1 MQFIQISLAL
11 LVFFSVMGVA
21 ETAPSTT
28 STSAPSPSTAA
39 SVPVAPATQPKF
51 QVAGASSKF
60 IRLQPYEALPPGLQF
75 APQNLLIDESGAPY
89 LAVALANVTEAIK
102 FDDREYPCD
111 KACTLNL
118 PLQRRNHV
126 LVFSHG
132 ASRARVLVA
141 WVALPL
147 PTDKLPRL
155 TYDRASGIKTVQDN
169 SGYDPAVFS
178 LLLFGKGGLA
188 ETVPSDQAP
197 SLHLR
202 TFSYAAAEASEW
214 RIVVMKDKAVV
225 NAEGQRGAVPEQIEI
240 GSKLGADPRG
250 EYTVRIDMAY
260 AGKFF
265 QGQDAKVFIGD
276 PDTGDLVTDFEF
288 SGMYLTPDREGY
300 SIAPF
305 VGYSLGFKIDDDSR
319 LRLGAA
325 FTLVK
330 IVSPKSIR
338 PFFRVTSGYERQL
351 TPGWN
356 AQAGGGIST
365 GIESGF
371 AFIAHAETAVVVW
384 DSLWGMTAVSPVFGV
399 TRFFGTPSAMEFR
412 LGVRARF

>member
-1 MQFIQISLAL
+1 MQSIQVSLAL
-11 LVFFSVMGVA
+11 LVFFTAVGIA
-21 ETAPSTT
+21 EPAPPPT
-28 STSAPSPSTAA
+28 SDPSTAA
-39 SVPVAPATQPKF
+39 PVPVPVAPPTQPTF

-75 APQNLLIDESGAPY
+75 TPQNLLIDETGAPY
-89 LAVALANVTEAIK
+89 LTVSLANVTEAIK
-102 FDDREYPCD
+102 FDDRDYPCD

-169 SGYDPAVFS
+169 SGYDPAVFP
-178 LLLFGKGGLA
+178 LVLFGKGGLA
-188 ETVPSDQAP
+188 ETVPTDQAP

-225 NAEGQRGAVPEQIEI
+225 NAEGKLGAVPEQIEI

-260 AGKFF
+260 AGKFV

-276 PDTGDLVTDFEF
+276 PDTGDLVADFEF
-288 SGMYLTPDREGY
+288 SGMYFTPDREGY

-305 VGYSLGFKIDDDSR
+305 IGYSLGFKIDDDSR

-330 IVSPKSIR
+330 IASPKSIR

-356 AQAGGGIST
+356 AQAGGGVST
-365 GIESGF
+365 GIDSGF
-371 AFIAHAETAVVVW
+371 AFIAHAETTVVVW
-384 DSLWGMTAVSPVFGV
+384 DSLWGMTAVSPVLGV